1 MPIVTVVETP
11 EFQRRAS
18 QLLTDEERHAVIDYI
33 ARNPAAGISIGSGVR
48 KVRFGRSGS
57 GKSGGYRTI
66 HFFASEEALPVFL
79 LTVYAKTEKANLT
92 PKESADIRK
101 LVRQLAD
108 AYRKSP

>member
-33 ARNPAAGISIGSGVR
+33 ARNPAAGVSIGSGVR
-48 KVRFGRSGS
+48 KVRFGRPGS

-66 HFFASEEALPVFL
+66 HFFASDETLPVFL
-79 LTVYAKTEKANLT
+79 LTVFAKNEKANLA
-92 PKESADIRK
+92 PKEAAAIRK
-101 LVRQLAD
+101 LVGQLAD
-108 AYRKSP
+108 AYRKSS